1 MKIEEIFGKSINSVK
16 ELKEEI
22 KRLQDS
28 LINIEKGTDSWNE
41 TTSKLVSA
49 QELLTSVTKAG
60 REEVEASAD
69 SIVGLEKQYKNL
81 YNQYKL
87 LTEEER
93 NSPFGKEM
101 ANSLNDLSN
110 KLNET
115 KKNVGNF
122 KDNIGRYSESAIDAF
137 GKMGISVGGIVAPIG
152 QAKNAFSMLNKTML
166 ANPVFWLI
174 GALKLLQ
181 VAYGAIKNA
190 IAGNEE
196 SQMRLNE
203 AMSKFQPIVDAVKN
217 ALDALG
223 VMVVDFISWIAEMY
237 EKWSLFVASVTDFI
251 GITEDETEAVRKQQ
265 QEYTNL
271 AKRKNELINLKREN
285 KILNAKDESVLE
297 ALKVEAAE
305 TENLTEKKK
314 KLIEAKELEE
324 KITARK
330 INEKQEELD
339 LLKIESTFTA
349 NDAEMNQ
356 RLADAEAELYRVQ
369 AEGARKTKE
378 MATQITTLNKQITKE
393 AEETKKLKSEQSKLI
408 EEISTLEKLEEKDEK
423 QTLRLIQAKKELAE
437 VNKKL
442 SKEIDISGYVGE
454 LDKVGD
460 ILTTVYQNSKS
471 EIEILREKYEE
482 EYQLLLKYNQDTT
495 LLTEQYNQ
503 KHKELLEKQTQDELN
518 EIEKRRI
525 NDLREITEHHRKQM
539 QDKDIDSMF
548 KRAMVNDTEDYEG
561 HEAVNKTGQY
571 NQYVFDKEQEMIDLR
586 QQQIMDLLN
595 LEKLTYDER
604 YALIQ
609 EFYDNVEYLRQMN
622 LEKERKERETLYES
636 KMNMANSILNVADA
650 VGQLSSAIGDNIERE
665 LQSGKI
671 TKEQAEKKKKVL
683 KNLQAVQLAVSLAT
697 IAGDTAMG
705 ITSLWTAFAK
715 KKVANAQLINPI
727 AIATANGIDLA
738 STIAQTVGLATMGA
752 SQMAGAIG
760 GYISQVSSIGGS
772 DSTETTPT
780 ASIPQSIDSTSY
792 TYTRQLQTEEEKE
805 ESKAPIVVYVD
816 DVKRALDNR
825 DKVTVETTF

>member
-16 ELKEEI
+16 ELREEI

-28 LINIEKGTDSWNE
+28 LINTEKGTNE
-41 TTSKLVSA
+41 WKATTEKLVSA

-60 REEVEASAD
+60 RAEVEASAD
-69 SIVGLEKQYKNL
+69 SIVGLEKQYKEL
-81 YNQYKL
+81 YNQYKI

-110 KLNET
+110 RLNET

-203 AMSKFQPIVDAVKN
+203 AMSKFQPIVDGVKN

-223 VMVVDFISWIAEMY
+223 VMVVDFISWIADMY
-237 EKWSLFVASVTDFI
+237 EKWILFVASVTDFI

-285 KILNAKDESVLE
+285 KILNEKDSAVLE

-314 KLIEAKELEE
+314 KLIEAKKLEE

-393 AEETKKLKSEQSKLI
+393 AEDTKKLKDEQSKLI
-408 EEISTLEKLEEKDEK
+408 KEISTLEKLEEKDEK
-423 QTLRLIQAKKELAE
+423 QTLRLIRAKKELAL
-437 VNKKL
+437 VTKKL
-442 SKEIDISGYVGE
+442 NKDIDISEYVAE
-454 LDKVGD
+454 LDKLEE
-460 ILTTVYQNSKS
+460 ILIRTFQDGKS

-482 EYQLLLKYNQDTT
+482 EYQLLIKHHQDTT
-495 LLTEQYNQ
+495 QLTEQYNE
-503 KHKELLEKQTQDELN
+503 KHAELLKKQTDTELA
-518 EIEKRRI
+518 ELERRRI
-525 NDLREITEHHRKQM
+525 EGLKEITDYHRKQL
-539 QDKDIDSMF
+539 QDKEISDLFDN
-548 KRAMVNDTEDYEG
+548 AVANDPNANE
-561 HEAVNKTGQY
+561 NGQY
-571 NQYVFDKEQEMIDLR
+571 NQAIFEKEQEMIDLR
-586 QQQIMDLLN
+586 QQQIMDLLEG
-595 LEKLTYDER
+595 EKLTYDER
-604 YALIQ
+604 YALIK
-609 EFYDNVEYLRQMN
+609 EFYANVDILRQMN
-622 LEKERKERETLYES
+622 MEAERKERETLYES
-636 KMNMANSILNVADA
+636 KMNLAGSILNVADA
-650 VGQLSSAIGDNIERE
+650 VGDLSKAIGDNIDRE

-671 TKEQAEKKKKVL
+671 TKEQAEKKKKAL
-683 KNLQAVQLAVSLAT
+683 KQLQAVQLAVSLAT

-760 GYISQVSSIGGS
+760 GYISQVGSINGGS
-772 DSTETTPT
+772 EGESATPSS
-780 ASIPQSIDSTSY
+780 SIPQSIDSTSY

-805 ESKAPIVVYVD
+805 ENKQSVVVYVD
-816 DVKRALDNR
+816 DIKRALDNR
-825 DKVTVETTF
+825 NKVEVETTF